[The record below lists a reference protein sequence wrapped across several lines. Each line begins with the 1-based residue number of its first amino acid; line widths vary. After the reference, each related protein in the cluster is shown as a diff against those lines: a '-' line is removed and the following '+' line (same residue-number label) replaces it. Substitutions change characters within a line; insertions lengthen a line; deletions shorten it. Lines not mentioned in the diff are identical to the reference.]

1 MTTHKERAFKLADEI
16 DALHSKLEEHVDDL
30 RLEWAD
36 DKFDDEYPIWDSED
50 AQYHLE
56 KAVDLIKRYYTNESL
71 FRLAEPLKRQ
81 A

>member
-1 MTTHKERAFKLADEI
+1 MPTHKERAFKLADEI
-16 DALHSKLEEHVDDL
+16 DALHSKLEEHVEDL

-50 AQYHLE
+50 AQCYLE

-71 FRLAEPLKRQ
+71 FRRQ
-81 A
+81 IP